1 VTAVAVLLAIAAG
14 LAGAIQAAVMGVLG
28 ERVGVFPALA
38 FSGIVSVVLAFSL
51 LLIVKQSVRGIGD
64 VLHQPVW
71 LWTGGALSVLIVL
84 AITVAPPR
92 IGIAGTIGI
101 IIALNLAVGAVI
113 DRFGLFGYDRI
124 VFGWPRV
131 AGLVLLGV
139 GAALSLHK
147 GG

>member
-1 VTAVAVLLAIAAG
+1 MTAVAVLLAVAAG
-14 LAGAIQAAVMGVLG
+14 LAGAVQAAVMGILG

-38 FSGIVSVVLAFSL
+38 FSGVVSVLLAFSVL
-51 LLIVKQSVRGIGD
+51 LVVKQSFRGVGD
-64 VLHQPVW
+64 VLHEPVW
-71 LWTGGALSVLIVL
+71 LWTGGALSVLIIL

-101 IIALNLAVGAVI
+101 VIALNLAVGAVI

-124 VFGWPRV
+124 VFGWPRLV
-131 AGLVLLGV
+131 GLLLLGA
-139 GAALSLHK
+139 GAALSLRK

>member
-1 VTAVAVLLAIAAG
+1 MTAVAVVLAVLAG

-38 FSGIVSVVLAFSL
+38 FSGIVAVVLAFAVL
-51 LLIVKQSVRGIGD
+51 LVVKQSLGGVGD
-64 VLHQPVW
+64 VLHQPAW
-71 LWTGGALSVLIVL
+71 LWVGGALSVLIIL

-92 IGIAGTIGI
+92 IGIATTIGI

-124 VFGWPRV
+124 VFGWPR
-131 AGLVLLGV
+131 LLGLLLLGA

>member
-1 VTAVAVLLAIAAG
+1 VTAVAVLLAVAAG

-38 FSGIVSVVLAFSL
+38 FSGVVSVLLAFAVL
-51 LLIVKQSVRGIGD
+51 LVAKQSFRGVGD
-64 VLHQPVW
+64 VLRQPAW
-71 LWTGGALSVLIVL
+71 LWTGGALSVLIIL

-92 IGIAGTIGI
+92 IGIATTIGI
-101 IIALNLAVGAVI
+101 IIALNLAVGTVI

-124 VFGWPRV
+124 VLGWPRII
-131 AGLVLLGV
+131 GLVLLGA

-147 GG
+147 G